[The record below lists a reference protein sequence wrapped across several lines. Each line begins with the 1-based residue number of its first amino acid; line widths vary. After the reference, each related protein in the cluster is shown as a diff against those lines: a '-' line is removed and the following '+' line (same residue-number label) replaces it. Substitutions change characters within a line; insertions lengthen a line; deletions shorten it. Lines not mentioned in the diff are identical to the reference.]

1 MTTKNQAND
10 ASLGAAYSPP
20 DVQEERRELDRRAED
35 RKHTREL
42 VVQLLKF
49 PVLVLAIFLGL
60 LGANKILGMQFGT
73 VMSIGTDGVRF
84 AERSD
89 ELSGEVVK
97 LRTQL
102 DQALYRLEVVE
113 KQRAPAAGAGTGEA
127 RSAARRH
134 EEQQF
139 DKLQQ
144 VTTVAALSKSVSG
157 KDPKALTSGRE
168 GYIWIGN
175 YDPNGGWSRAK
186 IATEKGS
193 ALPHPKAIGVGDE
206 FIVGGNMV
214 LRDGAPTN
222 DDSYFTSRSS
232 IGVVPK
238 GTRVIVVEEPRAY
251 DRSYAVQCWMKI
263 RIAD

>member
-1 MTTKNQAND
+1 MTTKD
-10 ASLGAAYSPP
+10 PSTDSGLGAAYGPP
-20 DVQEERRELDRRAED
+20 ALDERRELDRRAED
-35 RKHTREL
+35 KKHAREL
-42 VVQLLKF
+42 AVQLLKF

-73 VMSIGTDGVRF
+73 VMSIGTDGVKF

-113 KQRAPAAGAGTGEA
+113 KQRAPSAGARTGEA
-127 RSAARRH
+127 TAAARRH

-144 VTTVAALSKSVSG
+144 VTTVAARSKSVSG

-175 YDPNGGWSRAK
+175 YEPSGGWSRAK
-186 IATEKGS
+186 IATENGAS
-193 ALPHPKAIGVGDE
+193 LPHPKAISVGDE

-222 DDSYFTSRSS
+222 DEAYFTSRSS

-238 GTRVIVVEEPRAY
+238 GARVIVLETPRTY
-251 DRSYAVQCWMKI
+251 DRSYAVQCWMKV